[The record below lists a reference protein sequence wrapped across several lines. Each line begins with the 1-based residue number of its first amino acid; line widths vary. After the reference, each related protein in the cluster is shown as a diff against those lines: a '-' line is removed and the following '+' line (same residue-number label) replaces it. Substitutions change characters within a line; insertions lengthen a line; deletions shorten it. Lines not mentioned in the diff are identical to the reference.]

1 MKTCLIFER
10 YGTYVKLIVL
20 FSQYKWEFANS
31 NLTEIS
37 NDYRQ
42 DALRFEL
49 GHRSFVSY
57 NLLKHFNNETGNS
70 DLVCPKLALFYAIHW
85 L

>member
-1 MKTCLIFER
+1 MKDTELSA
-10 YGTYVKLIVL
+10 YVKLIVL

-42 DALRFEL
+42 DALRLEL